1 MPEDQSGDVDF
12 ILRDI
17 ARDISENED
26 IENLGKGLGFTVA
39 ECQNFIKTNYRHHEI
54 TNEGTV
60 CMLRKWST
68 GVSPSSLRSDLREAL
83 KRARLVRI
91 ADIHLPLE
99 IEESICFGDTIMGNL
114 SDELEI
120 EGLELDEYIRT
131 NQQKV
136 LILYDGLDEY
146 AKEISKSASND
157 DATIAV
163 IRGEKFKNVRVIVT
177 TRPWKK
183 ERIKSDTKLEKQYTF
198 VEIEGFKPDDVSY
211 YISKFFPHNEE
222 ARNSLISLMTDS
234 ESIVAQNMAPYPI
247 YCSMLCFIWQNEGNR
262 SVIQGLETFANF
274 FDELIH
280 HLKVHF
286 AGKETDEEAQETKLV
301 RGDDC
306 LQNFGKDAL
315 SNLLRNQLVFG
326 DKDLTVSDVDVKTAC
341 EIGVLTREE
350 HFVSRR
356 ENNKRRTK
364 RLVEYRIPHKLFQ
377 EYMAGLHLAWL
388 YENNPEEFNQ
398 LNNKLIEDF
407 EKFSYLLYFTA
418 AQGVDVGKA
427 VLSSLCKML
436 PDEEKLEFIID
447 VAFECHRLDAL
458 QPLIPYLNEKKSL
471 SIRGP
476 YHTASG
482 WVYAWEAC
490 GYFASECSEYPGLTE
505 KDNSTAIAARNA
517 GRGICLLSNLTS
529 LDLTTIQL
537 HEDFFTGMSS
547 MASQSKLESISHG
560 GGPDLSAAASQAYA
574 KSICTM
580 PNLKALR
587 LFDVGIAD
595 NFFISLAE
603 SAPGAR
609 LESIS
614 HGEGP
619 DISAT
624 AAQAYAKSICTMPNL
639 QSLEL
644 HSIGFA
650 DDFFLTLAASASG
663 ARLQSIRLSRGIHMS
678 SAASQAFAKSVCV
691 MPNLKTLELDNV
703 NVADDFFLA
712 LAASASGAKLQSIS
726 HTAGPGLLAAA
737 SNAYAKSICTMHNL
751 QTLELK
757 DVSIADDFFLALASS
772 AEGAK
777 LETIYHTKGPE
788 LSASASMAYAK
799 SVCTMPNLQTLKLN
813 DVSTAN
819 DFFVALNDS
828 ASGARLVSISHT
840 KGPELSASASTTYAK
855 SVCTMPNL
863 QTLKLDDVGT
873 TDDFFLALADSNSRA
888 KLESISHIKG
898 PALSASASMAYA
910 KSVCTM
916 PSLQTLMFENV
927 STADDFFIALADS
940 ASGSTL
946 LSISHTKGPGIS
958 ASASTAYAKSV
969 CTMPNL
975 QALNLVDVSLTDD
988 FFLALADSASGA
1000 RLESIRHNKG
1010 PELSTSASMA
1020 YAKSVC
1026 TMPNLQ
1032 TLKLDYVG
1040 TTDDFYLT
1048 LADLASGAKLQSI
1061 KHTIG
1066 PDISPAASEA
1076 YAKSIC
1082 TMPNLQTLKLQH
1094 VKLADDFFL
1103 ALCISAAGSKSYPKT
1118 ICTMPN
1124 LQTLHLYKVKIED
1137 VFFFLALVTS
1147 AAGAKLQS
1155 IHHGGGP
1162 DISPAASEAYAKS
1175 ICTMPNL
1182 QTLQLHRVKIAD
1194 DFFLALC
1201 ISAAGSKSY
1210 PKSICTMPNLQT
1222 LHLYKVKIADFFFLP
1237 LVTSAAGAKAYA
1249 KSICTMPNLQRLKL
1263 QYVKIADEYR

>member
-1 MPEDQSGDVDF
+1 MPKKREREEQPAKAEKHSKLQHQIHEKRMPEDQSGDVDF

-91 ADIHLPLE
+91 ADIHLPLGMSSPSSVPQVQPKFPDDKILQLLKNELRGFCHRSCRDVRTSPLHSKSSMKLEEIYTNLVMCSQDGDVKTDVNYNEFIDHLERIGTEIGLPTRIAIYGEADVGKTTFLAKLALDWALGKRLKTIDLVFLIHLRE

-120 EGLELDEYIRT
+120 EGLELDKYIRT

-663 ARLQSIRLSRGIHMS
+663 ARLQSI
-678 SAASQAFAKSVCV
+678 
-691 MPNLKTLELDNV
+691 
-703 NVADDFFLA
+703 
-712 LAASASGAKLQSIS
+712 S

-777 LETIYHTKGPE
+777 
-788 LSASASMAYAK
+788 
-799 SVCTMPNLQTLKLN
+799 
-813 DVSTAN
+813 
-819 DFFVALNDS
+819 
-828 ASGARLVSISHT
+828 
-840 KGPELSASASTTYAK
+840 
-855 SVCTMPNL
+855 
-863 QTLKLDDVGT
+863 
-873 TDDFFLALADSNSRA
+873 
-888 KLESISHIKG
+888 
-898 PALSASASMAYA
+898 
-910 KSVCTM
+910 
-916 PSLQTLMFENV
+916 
-927 STADDFFIALADS
+927 
-940 ASGSTL
+940 L

-1048 LADLASGAKLQSI
+1048 LADLASGAKNKLSTSHRPDDKEDAEHENGFVRSPI
-1061 KHTIG
+1061 THLCVEGNSVPLLRSRLGTVGGTRRNGGCWTPHIIVNVIIRRNTG
-1066 PDISPAASEA
+1066 ILRTVEGNDISS
-1076 YAKSIC
+1076 
-1082 TMPNLQTLKLQH
+1082 TWW
-1094 VKLADDFFL
+1094 
-1103 ALCISAAGSKSYPKT
+1103 
-1118 ICTMPN
+1118 
-1124 LQTLHLYKVKIED
+1124 
-1137 VFFFLALVTS
+1137 
-1147 AAGAKLQS
+1147 
-1155 IHHGGGP
+1155 
-1162 DISPAASEAYAKS
+1162 
-1175 ICTMPNL
+1175 
-1182 QTLQLHRVKIAD
+1182 
-1194 DFFLALC
+1194 
-1201 ISAAGSKSY
+1201 
-1210 PKSICTMPNLQT
+1210 
-1222 LHLYKVKIADFFFLP
+1222 
-1237 LVTSAAGAKAYA
+1237 
-1249 KSICTMPNLQRLKL
+1249 
-1263 QYVKIADEYR
+1263 

>member
-1 MPEDQSGDVDF
+1 MPEDQSCDVDV
-12 ILRDI
+12 ILRAI
-17 ARDISENED
+17 ARDISYNED

-39 ECQNFIKTNYRHHEI
+39 ECQNFIKTNYRHLEI

-60 CMLRKWST
+60 CMLRKWSK

-91 ADIHLPLE
+91 AEIHLPLGLPTRIAIYGEAGVGKTTFLAKLALDWALGRRLKTIDLVFLIHLRE
-99 IEESICFGDTIMGNL
+99 IEESTCFGDTIMGNL

-131 NQQKV
+131 NQQQV

-146 AKEISKSASND
+146 AKEISKSASNDDAAKD

-198 VEIEGFKPDDVSY
+198 VEIEGFKPDDVSC
-211 YISKFFPHNEE
+211 YISKFFHHNEE
-222 ARNSLISLMTDS
+222 ARNSLISLMTDKDS
-234 ESIVAQNMAPYPI
+234 LVAQNMAPYPI

-286 AGKETDEEAQETKLV
+286 AGKETDEKAQKTKLV

-326 DKDLTVSDVDVKTAC
+326 EKDLTVSDVDVKTAC

-356 ENNKRRTK
+356 ENNKRRTMG
-364 RLVEYRIPHKLFQ
+364 LVEYRIPHKLFQ
-377 EYMAGLHLAWL
+377 EYLAGLHLAWL

-398 LNNKLIEDF
+398 LSNKLIEDF
-407 EKFSYLLYFTA
+407 ENFSYLLYFTA

-490 GYFASECSEYPGLTE
+490 GYFASECSEYRGLTE

-587 LFDVGIAD
+587 LFDVSIAD

-663 ARLQSIRLSRGIHMS
+663 ARL
-678 SAASQAFAKSVCV
+678 
-691 MPNLKTLELDNV
+691 
-703 NVADDFFLA
+703 
-712 LAASASGAKLQSIS
+712 
-726 HTAGPGLLAAA
+726 
-737 SNAYAKSICTMHNL
+737 
-751 QTLELK
+751 
-757 DVSIADDFFLALASS
+757 
-772 AEGAK
+772 
-777 LETIYHTKGPE
+777 
-788 LSASASMAYAK
+788 
-799 SVCTMPNLQTLKLN
+799 
-813 DVSTAN
+813 
-819 DFFVALNDS
+819 
-828 ASGARLVSISHT
+828 
-840 KGPELSASASTTYAK
+840 
-855 SVCTMPNL
+855 
-863 QTLKLDDVGT
+863 
-873 TDDFFLALADSNSRA
+873 
-888 KLESISHIKG
+888 
-898 PALSASASMAYA
+898 
-910 KSVCTM
+910 
-916 PSLQTLMFENV
+916 
-927 STADDFFIALADS
+927 
-940 ASGSTL
+940 
-946 LSISHTKGPGIS
+946 
-958 ASASTAYAKSV
+958 
-969 CTMPNL
+969 
-975 QALNLVDVSLTDD
+975 
-988 FFLALADSASGA
+988 
-1000 RLESIRHNKG
+1000 ESIRHNKG

-1032 TLKLDYVG
+1032 TLKLDDVG

-1048 LADLASGAKLQSI
+1048 LADLASGAK
-1061 KHTIG
+1061 
-1066 PDISPAASEA
+1066 
-1076 YAKSIC
+1076 
-1082 TMPNLQTLKLQH
+1082 
-1094 VKLADDFFL
+1094 
-1103 ALCISAAGSKSYPKT
+1103 
-1118 ICTMPN
+1118 
-1124 LQTLHLYKVKIED
+1124 
-1137 VFFFLALVTS
+1137 
-1147 AAGAKLQS
+1147 
-1155 IHHGGGP
+1155 
-1162 DISPAASEAYAKS
+1162 
-1175 ICTMPNL
+1175 
-1182 QTLQLHRVKIAD
+1182 
-1194 DFFLALC
+1194 
-1201 ISAAGSKSY
+1201 
-1210 PKSICTMPNLQT
+1210 
-1222 LHLYKVKIADFFFLP
+1222 
-1237 LVTSAAGAKAYA
+1237 
-1249 KSICTMPNLQRLKL
+1249 
-1263 QYVKIADEYR
+1263 